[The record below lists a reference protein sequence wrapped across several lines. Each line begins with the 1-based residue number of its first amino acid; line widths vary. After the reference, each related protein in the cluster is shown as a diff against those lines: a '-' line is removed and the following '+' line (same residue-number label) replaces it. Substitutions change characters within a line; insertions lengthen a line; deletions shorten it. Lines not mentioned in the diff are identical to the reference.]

1 MSPQGGAERV
11 RPRGWTAG
19 FEPIGHFHRHLIR
32 TANTFRRSLNFLIL
46 HPHPAEIPNL
56 TGRISGHVPDC
67 RFMPPF
73 HIEPSIT
80 SPPSQGPRGWVFTH
94 PEVRISVLYV
104 ILGSIWIIGSDA
116 LLSQALQGDSGS
128 VFLNAFKGLNFVLT
142 TGILLYLVLRR
153 SFGGWRKS
161 EELRVSQ
168 VLAARSRFQKLSHKI
183 EKLREEERTR
193 ISREIHDEL
202 GQLLTGLKMRIRL
215 IENRLTVS
223 EDRAMNPNIDDLV
236 ETSSMIDESIAAVR
250 RISSGL
256 RPASLD
262 HLGLAAAIH
271 EETAQ
276 FTKLSGI
283 PCELKISAMDQP
295 IPTGIETTAFRIL
308 QESLTNVARHAG
320 AHRVVVECWI
330 QNHVFTLSV
339 SDDGA
344 GFAQSLLD
352 DSDSLGLLGM
362 HERAEECGGSLA
374 VESEKGRGTQV
385 TLQIAIPQGPE
396 SEPPIFP

>member
-1 MSPQGGAERV
+1 MA
-11 RPRGWTAG
+11 
-19 FEPIGHFHRHLIR
+19 
-32 TANTFRRSLNFLIL
+32 
-46 HPHPAEIPNL
+46 
-56 TGRISGHVPDC
+56 
-67 RFMPPF
+67 PF

-80 SPPSQGPRGWVFTH
+80 GPPPPSGRGGVFAR
-94 PEVRISVLYV
+94 PEVRISTIYV
-104 ILGSIWIIGSDA
+104 IAGSIWIIGSDA
-116 LLSQALQGDSGS
+116 FLNHAVHGDCGS
-128 VFLNAFKGLNFVLT
+128 VFLNAFKGVNFVLT

-168 VLAARSRFQKLSHKI
+168 ALAARSRFQKLSHKI
-183 EKLREEERTR
+183 EALREEERTR

-215 IENRLTVS
+215 IENRLTIS
-223 EDRAMNPNIDDLV
+223 DDRAMNPHIDDLV

-295 IPTGIETTAFRIL
+295 IPTEIETTAFRIL

-320 AHRVVVECWI
+320 AHRVVVECSI
-330 QNHVFTLSV
+330 LNNIFTFSV
-339 SDDGA
+339 SDDGK
-344 GFAQSLLD
+344 GFAPGLLD
-352 DSDSLGLLGM
+352 DADSLGLLGM
-362 HERAEECGGSLA
+362 HERAEECGGTLT
-374 VESEKGRGTQV
+374 VESEKGIGTKV
-385 TLQIAIPQGPE
+385 VLQITIPQNPE
-396 SEPPIFP
+396 SEPPILP